1 MKFVTRSGLVAGM
14 AAILLSSSAT
24 TSFAAPEA
32 DDGTIN
38 TSTAQNTGTDGQSS
52 STVAAT
58 VYGKSPA
65 ERKAFAE
72 AGGEKRPSSSGGRSQ
87 PSNCY
92 YRASTDRLSLQAYNK
107 SLDEGFVL
115 IRVCGGQLELRGGTN
130 LKQREIWME
139 DGSSFV
145 GYEDPAPGVPAPTP
159 PQPEDF
165 LDDAV
170 GELTLPAPKINIGPD
185 ADAAVVNLPLSFWV
199 GGQTE
204 YQASAGL
211 AGGVGVVVT
220 ARMKSVTWNFGEPAS
235 ESSPTGATATLSCNG
250 PGAPAA
256 DSGTPGQRTT
266 PECGHAFKWKS
277 TADRTGG
284 KGSWTIGA
292 SVQWEVT
299 WQSTGVN
306 PVVTGVVGNVAPTQ
320 NTAQLQVLEY
330 RDRLVDNP
338 NATPGG

>member
-1 MKFVTRSGLVAGM
+1 MLTLTLPLAH
-14 AAILLSSSAT
+14 AT
-24 TSFAAPEA
+24 A
-32 DDGTIN
+32 DPSID
-38 TSTAQNTGTDGQSS
+38 TGTAVKGKEGGARTSEVH
-52 STVAAT
+52 VA
-58 VYGKSPA
+58 VSDMSPA
-65 ERKAFAE
+65 ERKAFAA
-72 AGGEKRPSSSGGRSQ
+72 AGGEQGPSRSDGGGSR

-92 YRASTDRLSLQAYNK
+92 YRASTDSLSLQAYNK
-107 SLDEGFVL
+107 SVADGFVL
-115 IRVCGGQLELRGGTN
+115 IRMCGGQLELAGGTN

-145 GYEDPAPGVPAPTP
+145 GYEDPAPGIPAPAP

-165 LDDAV
+165 LDDAM
-170 GELTLPAPKINIGPD
+170 GELTLPAPDINIGPD
-185 ADAAVVNLPLSFWV
+185 AESAVVNLPLAFWV
-199 GGQTE
+199 DGQTE

-235 ESSPTGATATLSCNG
+235 ASSPTGEPATLTCNG
-250 PGAPAA
+250 PGVPAA
-256 DSGTPGQRTT
+256 ESVAAGQRTT
-266 PECGHAFKWKS
+266 PDCGHAFKWKS

-292 SVQWEVT
+292 AVQWEVT
-299 WQSTGVN
+299 WQSTGVD
-306 PVVTGVVGNVAPTQ
+306 PVVTGVVNNVAPTQ

-338 NATPGG
+338 NATHGG